1 MPTLR
6 LISWNLDGLDHRHTD
21 LRTEAACQTILERAP
36 DVVFLQEVVQ
46 RSFFAHLRP
55 WMLGVGYQAAPPM
68 LTRHSSYGCMMFV
81 RPPLKVLSVKREP
94 FEATAMGRSLIRTVV
109 SWHGEELLLL
119 TAHLESMKE
128 GSPERVRQ
136 LAVVLDA
143 LEAHDGPAVFAGDTN
158 LRDSEVAGLDLRDAW
173 SLLGGSAKTRF
184 TFDTFTIPNKSGRN
198 RARYDR
204 VFLNHQDSWR
214 PTGLFFV
221 GMSPVPGA
229 GGLFPSDH
237 AGLEII
243 LERG

>member
-109 SWHGEELLLL
+109 PSSPRMSLTVIIANASMRL
-119 TAHLESMKE
+119 TAAT
-128 GSPERVRQ
+128 V
-136 LAVVLDA
+136 
-143 LEAHDGPAVFAGDTN
+143 
-158 LRDSEVAGLDLRDAW
+158 
-173 SLLGGSAKTRF
+173 
-184 TFDTFTIPNKSGRN
+184 
-198 RARYDR
+198 Y
-204 VFLNHQDSWR
+204 
-214 PTGLFFV
+214 
-221 GMSPVPGA
+221 
-229 GGLFPSDH
+229 
-237 AGLEII
+237 II
-243 LERG
+243 AASISTPR